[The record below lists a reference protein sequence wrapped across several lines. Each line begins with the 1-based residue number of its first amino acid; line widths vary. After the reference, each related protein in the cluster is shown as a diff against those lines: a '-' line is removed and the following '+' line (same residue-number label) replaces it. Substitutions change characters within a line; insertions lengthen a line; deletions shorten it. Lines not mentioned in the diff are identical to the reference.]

1 LHKGTAQAE
10 LYSTDHHKNWNI
22 LIRTADI
29 VRNIENMKAK
39 HTESYKT
46 DNTDL
51 KILDVLVG
59 DAKKPF
65 TEVARQ
71 VFVSQ
76 GTVHVRMNKL
86 AEAGVVERTTLKINY
101 SKLGYDI
108 TAFIGIYLE
117 KSSLYDQVLQ
127 KLKAIPEITNIH
139 YTTGNYSMF
148 VKIHCRDTNHL
159 KEVLHDK
166 LQQVPGIDRTETMIS
181 LEESLDRN
189 LALAE

>member
-1 LHKGTAQAE
+1 MTKKIPIHYT
-10 LYSTDHHKNWNI
+10 I
-22 LIRTADI
+22 
-29 VRNIENMKAK
+29 
-39 HTESYKT
+39 

-51 KILDVLVG
+51 RILDVLIK

-65 TEVARQ
+65 TEVGRQ

-76 GTVHVRMNKL
+76 GTVHVRMNKML
-86 AEAGVVERTTLKINY
+86 EAGIVERTTLKINY
-101 SKLGYDI
+101 AKLGYDV

-127 KLKAIPEITNIH
+127 NLKEIPEITSIH

-148 VKIHCRDTNHL
+148 VQIHCRDTNHL

-166 LQQVPGIDRTETMIS
+166 MQRVQGIDRTETIIS
-181 LEESLDRN
+181 LEESLNRN
-189 LALAE
+189 MTLAE

>member
-1 LHKGTAQAE
+1 MTKKVAHNYT
-10 LYSTDHHKNWNI
+10 I
-22 LIRTADI
+22 
-29 VRNIENMKAK
+29 
-39 HTESYKT
+39 

-51 KILDVLVG
+51 KILDVLVN
-59 DAKKPF
+59 DAKKPY

-76 GTVHVRMNKL
+76 GTVHVRMNKMI
-86 AEAGVVERTTLKINY
+86 EAGVVERTTLKIHY
-101 SKLGYDI
+101 HKLGYDI

-117 KSSLYDQVLQ
+117 KSSLYDKVLE
-127 KLKAIPEITNIH
+127 KLKAIPEITSIH

-148 VKIHCRDTNHL
+148 AKIHCRDTNHL

-166 LQQVPGIDRTETMIS
+166 MQQVPGIDRTETMIS

-189 LALAE
+189 LRLAE